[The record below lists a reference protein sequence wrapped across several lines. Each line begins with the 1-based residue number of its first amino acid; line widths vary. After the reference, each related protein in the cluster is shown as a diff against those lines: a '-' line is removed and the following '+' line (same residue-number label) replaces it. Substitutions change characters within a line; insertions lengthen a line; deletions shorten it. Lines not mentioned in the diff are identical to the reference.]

1 MLSSIIGEQENC
13 LDAGNLV
20 GIKHHFTTKK
30 KQQTGIGVL
39 VFQFPLK
46 YSEIGLVSHI

>member
-20 GIKHHFTTKK
+20 GIKHHFTKK
-30 KQQTGIGVL
+30 KKKTANRDRSISFSVP
-39 VFQFPLK
+39 F
-46 YSEIGLVSHI
+46 EIF

>member
-30 KQQTGIGVL
+30 KTANRDRSISFSVP
-39 VFQFPLK
+39 F
-46 YSEIGLVSHI
+46 EIF

>member
-20 GIKHHFTTKK
+20 GIKHHFTKK
-30 KQQTGIGVL
+30 KTANRDRSISFSV
-39 VFQFPLK
+39 P
-46 YSEIGLVSHI
+46 

>member
-20 GIKHHFTTKK
+20 GIKHHFTKK

>member
-20 GIKHHFTTKK
+20 GIKHHFTKK

-39 VFQFPLK
+39 VFQFPDCDRILQT
-46 YSEIGLVSHI
+46 YVFQN